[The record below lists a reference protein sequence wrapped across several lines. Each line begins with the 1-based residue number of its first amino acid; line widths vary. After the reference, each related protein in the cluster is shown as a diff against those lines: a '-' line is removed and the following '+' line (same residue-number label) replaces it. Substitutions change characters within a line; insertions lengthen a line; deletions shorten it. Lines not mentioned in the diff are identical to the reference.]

1 MTQPLDCDEYQRWM
15 RQAEHTLRSIEAD
28 LSFGN
33 YSWAC
38 FKAQQAAELAI
49 KAMLRAMGRPAFG
62 HNLVALFNDLAEPC
76 GNVSDRLRFCV
87 GYLDKLYSTARYPD
101 ALVEGVPFERFT
113 REEAAEAL
121 SCAGLIISWVKGCS
135 PCR

>member
-1 MTQPLDCDEYQRWM
+1 MY
-15 RQAEHTLRSIEAD
+15 SI
-28 LSFGN
+28 
-33 YSWAC
+33 
-38 FKAQQAAELAI
+38 
-49 KAMLRAMGRPAFG
+49 
-62 HNLVALFNDLAEPC
+62 
-76 GNVSDRLRFCV
+76 
-87 GYLDKLYSTARYPD
+87 ARYPD